1 MQDSAEIV
9 ADHYQKTYE
18 LTLQMWEQRNTT
30 LLQLLAVVGVASLLT
45 FNVPQA
51 QPLLVDLIAKLVGM
65 SDEGARQELRRS
77 FPYGLIQTILLT
89 VILYLT
95 AVLYHRTAFIRRCY
109 AYLAAMEAE
118 LRDGLGLAPDS
129 VAFTRESAFYGRH
142 RAGLGRFVS
151 GTYVVML
158 GLLLLAFLC
167 GHILADFSAS
177 NVLFGLAD
185 VALAV
190 PIVVLFVAYALLT

>member
-1 MQDSAEIV
+1 MQESAEIV

-30 LLQLLAVVGVASLLT
+30 LLQLLAVVGVAALVT

-65 SDEGARQELRRS
+65 SDEGARQDLRRS
-77 FPYGLIQTILLT
+77 FPYGLIQSILLM

-109 AYLAAMEAE
+109 AYLAAMEPE
-118 LRDGLGLAPDS
+118 LRAGLELPPDS
-129 VAFTRESAFYGRH
+129 VAFTRESVFYGQH
-142 RAGLGRFVS
+142 RATFGRLVS
-151 GTYVVML
+151 GTYVGML

-167 GHILADFSAS
+167 ARILADFSDG
-177 NVLFGLAD
+177 NFLIGTVD
-185 VALAV
+185 VALAI
-190 PIVVLFVAYALLT
+190 PIVLLFVAYVRLS